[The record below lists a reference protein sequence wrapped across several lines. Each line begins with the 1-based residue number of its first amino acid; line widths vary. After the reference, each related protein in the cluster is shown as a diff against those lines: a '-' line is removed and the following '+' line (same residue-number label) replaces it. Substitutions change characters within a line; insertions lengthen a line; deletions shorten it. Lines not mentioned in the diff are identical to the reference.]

1 MALETQ
7 IMADLK
13 EAMKSKDRVAL
24 EALRAIKTALLNEKT
39 AAGATEMTEA
49 DELKLLTKL
58 RKQRVESMT
67 IFREQGREDLAEP
80 EEAQIAIIE
89 RYLPAMLSEEEIE
102 AKVKE
107 IVAELGA
114 TSMADM
120 GKVMGKASAAMA
132 GQADGKV
139 ISGIVRKLLS

>member
-1 MALETQ
+1 MALEAQ

-13 EAMKSKDRVAL
+13 TAMKAKDRVAL

-39 AAGATEMTEA
+39 ASGATEMTEA

-58 RKQRVESMT
+58 RKQRVESAT

-80 EEAQIAIIE
+80 EEAQIEIIE
-89 RYLPAMLSEEEIE
+89 RYLPEMLSEEAIE

-107 IVAELGA
+107 IIAATGA
-114 TSMADM
+114 SSMADM
-120 GKVMGKASAAMA
+120 GKVMGQATGAMA

>member
-13 EAMKSKDRVAL
+13 EAMKAKDRVAL
-24 EALRAIKTALLNEKT
+24 ESLRAIKTALLNEKT

-49 DELKLLTKL
+49 DEMKILTKL
-58 RKQRVESMT
+58 RKQRVDSIT
-67 IFREQGREDLAEP
+67 IFREQGREDLAGP
-80 EEAQIAIIE
+80 EEAQLAIIE

-107 IVAELGA
+107 IIAELGA
-114 TSMADM
+114 SSMADM
-120 GKVMGKASAAMA
+120 GKVMGKASGAMV
-132 GQADGKV
+132 GTADGKV
-139 ISGIVRKLLS
+139 ISGIVRKLLA